1 MSDLSITIEMA
12 NNDDNHLDVPRDS
25 FTNSLS
31 GIQILTYILKS
42 ISDGKNENQI
52 VERFDGNAKLVRIC
66 VDALI
71 HIRLITKN
79 YFDELILTDDGKEY
93 LEKFDLDRLT

>member
-1 MSDLSITIEMA
+1 
-12 NNDDNHLDVPRDS
+12 LDVPRDS
-25 FTNSLS
+25 FTNSLT

-66 VDALI
+66 VGALI